1 MKKAMLV
8 LLALVMVLSIAACAS
23 NNGNKAN
30 TDAVTPDGSTNAA
43 TTNDK
48 QEDVK
53 DEKEPVTLRVAWW
66 GGQPRHDY
74 TLEVIKMYEL
84 KNPHVKIEPEY
95 ASWDDYWKKLAPQA
109 AANELP
115 DIMQM
120 DLSYLAQ
127 YGGKGQLED
136 LNSYLGN
143 GINVSS
149 ISDGAVSGGMLNGE
163 LFGFNLGVNA
173 LQVHYDPELL
183 KKIGVDSIDPN
194 WTWDDYKE
202 LGKKAADAGLYLET
216 GLRPEVFFGYYL
228 RQKGQHLYAADG
240 TQLGYTDDQLFI
252 DFFNMTTDMVKI
264 GASPT
269 PDVSAQVKGAEDDP
283 MVKGNAVSIFQWSN
297 QYVGVH
303 QVANRPIEM
312 HPLPGPNGKEGLYL
326 KPSMFFS
333 VSKNSKQKE
342 EAAKFI
348 DFFVNDIE
356 ANKLIKGDRGVP
368 VSSVVQEG
376 LKPLLSE
383 ENQKVFD
390 YIAWAEKNSSVG
402 DPPDPIGTAEI
413 INLFTTYNE
422 QMKYDKISVADAAKQ
437 FREEANAILAKNKK

>member
-8 LLALVMVLSIAACAS
+8 LLALVMVFSLAACAS
-23 NNGNKAN
+23 NNDNKAN
-30 TDAVTPDGSTNAA
+30 TAA
-43 TTNDK
+43 TNDGAKEVAATNDK
-48 QEDVK
+48 KEDVK
-53 DEKEPVTLRVAWW
+53 EEKEDITLRIAWW

-74 TLEVIKMYEL
+74 TLEVIKMYEE
-84 KNPHVKIEPEY
+84 KNPHVTIEPEY

-136 LNSYLGN
+136 LNGYLGTA
-143 GINVSS
+143 IDVSNVSDS
-149 ISDGAVSGGMLNGE
+149 AVSGGMLNGQ

-194 WTWDDYKE
+194 WTWEDYTE
-202 LGKKAADAGLYLET
+202 LGKKAAAAGLYLET

-228 RQKGQHLYAADG
+228 RQNGQQLYADNG
-240 TQLGYTDDQLFI
+240 IELGYTDDQLFI
-252 DFFNMTTDMVKI
+252 DYFNMTTDMVRI

-283 MVKGNAVSIFQWSN
+283 MVKGQAVSIFQWSN
-297 QYVGVH
+297 QYVGVR

-333 VSKNSKQKE
+333 VSKNSEQKE

-348 DFFVNDIE
+348 DFFTNDIE
-356 ANKLIKGDRGVP
+356 ANKLINGDRGVP
-368 VSSVVQEG
+368 VSSVIQDA
-376 LKPLLSE
+376 LKPSLSPE
-383 ENQKVFD
+383 TQKVFD
-390 YIAWAEKNSSVG
+390 YIAWAGENSSAG

-422 QMKYDKISVADAAKQ
+422 MMKYDKISTADAAVK
-437 FREEANAILAKNKK
+437 FREEANAILGKNK